1 MAGMGKTGTVNITP
15 EMMDEAIKA
24 IQAYRTTAFGAADGN
39 GSDGLYGTVKK
50 EVETLTASD
59 FTGSASKGFVNF
71 YTNNIEPATGSR
83 SSHRRNRKTRT
94 GSVKKRRKR
103 AGIQVCRWC
112 LWERRILAVP
122 YSMT

>member
-71 YTNNIEPATGSR
+71 YARVSNLLYQILKALMSNSE
-83 SSHRRNRKTRT
+83 RKIT
-94 GSVKKRRKR
+94 SN
-103 AGIQVCRWC
+103 
-112 LWERRILAVP
+112 L
-122 YSMT
+122 

>member
-50 EVETLTASD
+50 PLQRVISLVQHRKASLT
-59 FTGSASKGFVNF
+59 FTQTILNLQQVQVSKVRLRCLNQFARVSNLL
-71 YTNNIEPATGSR
+71 YQILKALMSNSE
-83 SSHRRNRKTRT
+83 RKIT
-94 GSVKKRRKR
+94 SN
-103 AGIQVCRWC
+103 
-112 LWERRILAVP
+112 L
-122 YSMT
+122 

>member
-71 YTNNIEPATGSR
+71 YTNNIEPATGSSLKVR
-83 SSHRRNRKTRT
+83 LRCLNQFARVSNLLYQILKALMSNSERKIT
-94 GSVKKRRKR
+94 SN
-103 AGIQVCRWC
+103 
-112 LWERRILAVP
+112 L
-122 YSMT
+122 